1 MKKNEVTEKEAIH
14 CKTKSE
20 FDRIMGL
27 FELDIEYMDWF
38 FYKEDTVL
46 FPFENAYGN
55 INGYCQEIKAN
66 VVMSTEITPA

>member
-14 CKTKSE
+14 CKTKLE

-38 FYKEDTVL
+38 FYKKDTVL
-46 FPFENAYGN
+46 YPFENSYGD
-55 INGYCQEIKAN
+55 INGYCKVIKAN
-66 VVMSTEITPA
+66 VVLSTEITP